1 MSDAL
6 PRGIGRIFTDPDPDA
21 LRAHHLKKSKGLV
34 PKVTSVR
41 GAIERFVQDG
51 CYLASGGFGGV
62 RIPTALLHE
71 VVRQGRRGLGF
82 AGHTTTHDFQ
92 ILAAGRCIDRCDA
105 AYIVGLEMRGLS
117 PSARRM
123 VQSGEVELTEWT
135 NAALLWRLRAAA
147 MGLSF
152 LPTRSM
158 LGTDT
163 FVRSAAAHMLC
174 PFTGKTF
181 AAVPALAPDVALI
194 HVHRADPYGNCQIDG
209 STVADLDVAAASR
222 HVVVS
227 CERLVSIE
235 RIRSEPDRTVIPYYM
250 VDAVVEVPYGSY
262 PGNMPGEYY
271 SDERHLAEWLEV
283 EADAQAFASFLQQN
297 ILGVTE
303 FQAYLERNGGID
315 RLRELRRLELLIDAG
330 EETRP

>member
-1 MSDAL
+1 MSDA
-6 PRGIGRIFTDPDPDA
+6 RGLGRIFTDPDPDA
-21 LRAHHLKKSKGLV
+21 LRAHHRKKSKGMI
-34 PKVTSVR
+34 PKVTSVTD
-41 GAIERFVQDG
+41 AISRFVQDG

-82 AGHTTTHDFQ
+82 AGHTSTHDFQ
-92 ILAAGRCIDRCDA
+92 ILAAGSCIDRCDA

-123 VQSGEVELTEWT
+123 MQSGKVEVTEWT

-163 FVRSAAAHMLC
+163 FVRSSAAELRW
-174 PFTGKTF
+174 PSTDNTS
-181 AAVPALAPDVALI
+181 AAVPALSPDVALI
-194 HVHRADPYGNCQIDG
+194 HVHRADPCGNCQIDG
-209 STVADLDVAAASR
+209 STVADLDVAAASK

-227 CERLVSIE
+227 CERLISSE
-235 RIRSEPDRTVIPYYM
+235 QIRADPDRTVIPYYM

-262 PGNMPGEYY
+262 PGDMPGEYY
-271 SDERHLAEWLEV
+271 SDERHLAEWLRV
-283 EADAQAFASFLQQN
+283 ERDLDELAEFLQQN
-297 ILGVTE
+297 IHGVTE

-315 RLRELRRLELLIDAG
+315 RLRELRRIELLIDAG
-330 EETRP
+330 KEA

>member
-1 MSDAL
+1 MSDA
-6 PRGIGRIFTDPDPDA
+6 RGLGRIFTDPDPDA
-21 LRAHHLKKSKGLV
+21 LRAHHRKKSKGMV
-34 PKVTSVR
+34 SKVTTVR
-41 GAIERFVQDG
+41 DAIERHVNDG

-71 VVRQGRRGLGF
+71 VVRQGRKGLGF

-92 ILAAGRCIDRCDA
+92 ILAAGHCIDRCDA

-117 PSARRM
+117 SSARRM

-163 FVRSAAAHMLC
+163 FVRSAAAEIRC

-194 HVHRADPYGNCQIDG
+194 HVHRADPAGNCQIDG
-209 STVADLDVAAASR
+209 STVADLDVAAAAK

-227 CERLVSIE
+227 CERLISSE
-235 RIRSEPDRTVIPYYM
+235 QIRAEPDRTVIPYYM

-271 SDERHLAEWLEV
+271 SDERHLAEWLKV
-283 EADAQAFASFLQQN
+283 ERDLDAFAEFLQQN
-297 ILGVTE
+297 ILGVDE

-330 EETRP
+330 EEG